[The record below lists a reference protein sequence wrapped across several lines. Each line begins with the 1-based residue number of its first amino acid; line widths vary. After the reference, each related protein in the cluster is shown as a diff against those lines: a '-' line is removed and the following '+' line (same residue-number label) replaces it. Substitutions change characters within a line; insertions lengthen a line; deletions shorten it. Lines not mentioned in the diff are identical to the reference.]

1 MPCGENLARCLE
13 CGKSWIVGDC
23 IPSTCPQCLCKKEG
37 HQQIGGLPVCVRCG
51 ERLPWEKPTTTA
63 EILALPM
70 EPNDAGALTVREY
83 LKALVAAVWRKGEGF
98 SGKRPFGNSGWE
110 CDLLRALARGGAI
123 RATFRKEDGYDWEE
137 CDIPA
142 AQERRGRGLI
152 AEAIAAL

>member
-1 MPCGENLARCLE
+1 M
-13 CGKSWIVGDC
+13 
-23 IPSTCPQCLCKKEG
+23 
-37 HQQIGGLPVCVRCG
+37 
-51 ERLPWEKPTTTA
+51 TA
-63 EILALPM
+63 VEILALPM

-123 RATFRKEDGYDWEE
+123 KARFVKVDGYDWEE
-137 CDIPA
+137 CDITD